1 MPTGWAVFSFH
12 HFNFYFLEFAEDKL
26 ASKIFDPI
34 VFRMSIIFYKALY
47 HLPGRRYL
55 IPFFVRNL
63 VGSCDRLPEG
73 VGPHTIK

>member
-1 MPTGWAVFSFH
+1 MPTGWLFSVFIISISI
-12 HFNFYFLEFAEDKL
+12 FLEFAEDRL

-34 VFRMSIIFYKALY
+34 VFRMAIIFYKALY
-47 HLPGRRYL
+47 HRPARKYR

-63 VGSCDRLPEG
+63 VGNCARPPEG